1 MLHNHRKALQWSHPM
16 EQNYKSFI
24 SKESST
30 NTKTAAHVQ
39 DYVFSLRSFSETF
52 SRVRSS
58 SSARLIQRES
68 ARLARLN
75 TCHNN
80 NYLGFTLHLQY
91 KLSIPS
97 TFCRGKFLE
106 VKLSLFSKTHFQ
118 TLDNPCSSLSL
129 SLISL
134 GMANLTI
141 DSLIT

>member
-80 NYLGFTLHLQY
+80 NNLGYKHLQY

-106 VKLSLFSKTHFQ
+106 VKLVVVFKNSFPNFRLP
-118 TLDNPCSSLSL
+118 LLLPLP
-129 SLISL
+129 
-134 GMANLTI
+134 
-141 DSLIT
+141 ITNFFRNG

>member
-80 NYLGFTLHLQY
+80 NNLGYKHLQY

-106 VKLSLFSKTHFQ
+106 VKLVVVFK
-118 TLDNPCSSLSL
+118 NSLSNFRL
-129 SLISL
+129 SLL
-134 GMANLTI
+134 LP
-141 DSLIT
+141 LPITNFFRNG